1 MNEVWADSFA
11 LQTDLDLGSS
21 GAIMLK
27 DKNYVITGGK
37 QGPIY
42 LLDATKLGGYEPN
55 ANNANAVEVRP
66 CIEPEAGRSLQAAE
80 PSRGQWWPSGQCG
93 QILDSR
99 DA

>member
-1 MNEVWADSFA
+1 M
-11 LQTDLDLGSS
+11 QTDLDLGSS
-21 GAIMLK
+21 GAIILK

-66 CIEPEAGRSLQAAE
+66 CIDSEAGRSLQAAA
-80 PSRGQWWPSGQCG
+80 PQRGQWWLCG
-93 QILDSR
+93 QWGQTLDSR
-99 DA
+99 DT